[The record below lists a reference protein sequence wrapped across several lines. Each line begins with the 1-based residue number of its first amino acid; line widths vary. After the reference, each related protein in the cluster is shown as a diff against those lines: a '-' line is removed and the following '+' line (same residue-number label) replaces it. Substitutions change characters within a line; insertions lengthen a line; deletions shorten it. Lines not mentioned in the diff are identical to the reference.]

1 MAAKKSKSNKT
12 AHVLNLLSG
21 APADTQEPDSS
32 QEAENTAKDSAQ
44 NQKLS
49 DSPVSKPEETP
60 SIPIVNSLGN
70 ANDPLGGVILNSLE
84 EELEKEAKASRINPE
99 ADAPEHPKF
108 IPGFPAGFVPPEP
121 ASAPLADDLAKASSP
136 PVSETPAPQAAQK
149 TAPSVSSEHPASQTA
164 VSAAPQTAGQA
175 SAAQPSAAPAGS
187 GQIHSFAEAPAA
199 APQEGPSQ
207 TYPAAD
213 VSTETSHTVSVST
226 QSAPAA
232 KAPAALPAYQYINVM
247 EYLIQDRLDSAVD
260 MFDMCPCDRCKVD
273 AAALALSNLTPK
285 YIVVNRDH
293 SSPLLN
299 YYSNRYSTDIMT
311 QLTKACTVVKEN
323 PRH

>member
-32 QEAENTAKDSAQ
+32 QEAESTAKDSAQ

-84 EELEKEAKASRINPE
+84 EELEKEVKASRRNPE
-99 ADAPEHPKF
+99 TDAPEHPKF

-121 ASAPLADDLAKASSP
+121 ASAPSADHLAEVSSP
-136 PVSETPAPQAAQK
+136 PVSEAPASQAAQK
-149 TAPSVSSEHPASQTA
+149 TAPSVSSEQPASQTA
-164 VSAAPQTAGQA
+164 APAAPQTAG
-175 SAAQPSAAPAGS
+175 SAAQPPAPADS
-187 GQIHSFAEAPAA
+187 GQIHSFAEAPAT
-199 APQEGPSQ
+199 APQEGSSQ

-213 VSTETSHTVSVST
+213 VPAETSHTVSVST

-247 EYLIQDRLDSAVD
+247 EYLIQDRLDSAID

>member
-84 EELEKEAKASRINPE
+84 EELEKEVKASRRNPE

-121 ASAPLADDLAKASSP
+121 ASAPSADYLAEISSP
-136 PVSETPAPQAAQK
+136 PVSEAPASQAAQK
-149 TAPSVSSEHPASQTA
+149 TAPSVSSEQPASQTA
-164 VSAAPQTAGQA
+164 APAAPQTAGQA
-175 SAAQPSAAPAGS
+175 SAAQPPVPADS

-199 APQEGPSQ
+199 APQEGSSQ

-213 VSTETSHTVSVST
+213 VPAETSHTVSVST

-247 EYLIQDRLDSAVD
+247 EYLIQDRLDSAID